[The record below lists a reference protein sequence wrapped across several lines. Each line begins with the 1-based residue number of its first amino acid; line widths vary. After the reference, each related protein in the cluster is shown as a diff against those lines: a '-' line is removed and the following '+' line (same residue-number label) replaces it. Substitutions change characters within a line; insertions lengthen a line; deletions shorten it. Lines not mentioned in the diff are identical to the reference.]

1 MESVFRGTAGIDI
14 NFTKKNPIAGV
25 LLHILQIF
33 SEQLFYITPLGD
45 RFCCLPFFSLA
56 AL

>member
-1 MESVFRGTAGIDI
+1 MESIFRGTAGIDI

-25 LLHILQIF
+25 LLHVLQIF

-45 RFCCLPFFSLA
+45 RFCSLPFFSLA